1 VDTVWPL
8 PIVVAVTDAPDPQR
22 AKRAVSTPIGRE
34 AADLDAALVARA
46 RRGERGAFD
55 ELVRRHQ
62 QGLWRLVRRYVASDA
77 DAADVTQQAFVR
89 AFRALDRFRGDASV
103 RTWLRAIARH
113 VLLERYRSR
122 GREVTLLEVATGS
135 PGPESLAI
143 AAQQRR
149 QLLAALQSLP
159 DDHALVVGL
168 HWIEGLAHAE
178 IADLLEIT
186 PESSRKRLQRATA
199 RLREILPAVRTG
211 DLRHSRLESWCA
223 SLIGRH
229 EEEIQ
234 RCQRLSATG

>member
-1 VDTVWPL
+1 MFEREL
-8 PIVVAVTDAPDPQR
+8 P
-22 AKRAVSTPIGRE
+22 STGPSDRE
-34 AADLDAALVARA
+34 LLNRIAERDARA
-46 RRGERGAFD
+46 SAELFDRHAPALHRFLIRGASR
-55 ELVRRHQ
+55 EE
-62 QGLWRLVRRYVASDA
+62 A
-77 DAADVTQQAFVR
+77 DDLLQEVFVR
-89 AFRALDRFRGDASV
+89 ALRGASSFRGEASV

-122 GREVTLLEVATGS
+122 GRDVTLIEIAAAS

-178 IADLLEIT
+178 IAELLEIT

-223 SLIGRH
+223 SLMGRY
-229 EEEIQ
+229 EQEDQ
-234 RCQRLSATG
+234 RCQRASATG